1 MTTKK
6 LLDKNNPENTIVRV
20 VLRASNNEEYECVG
34 ALMREEE
41 EIIRVAFN
49 AKDDEVVDFLD
60 IKRSEIV
67 SIDIVEPLEI
77 EKLW

>member
-20 VLRASNNEEYECVG
+20 VLRASDNEEYECVG

-41 EIIRVAFN
+41 ETIRVAFN

-67 SIDIVEPLEI
+67 SIDIVDPSET

>member
-1 MTTKK
+1 M
-6 LLDKNNPENTIVRV
+6 
-20 VLRASNNEEYECVG
+20 
-34 ALMREEE
+34 
-41 EIIRVAFN
+41 AFN